1 MNKKDKVIDF
11 LVCLILF
18 VPSVVLTAFTGMKLW
33 NWFVSSTFELTEI
46 NMWQAYGLSLL
57 ITWIV
62 NKQVGKDQEKEKYQN
77 SIKAVASM
85 IANGLILLI
94 GYIVYAMLI
103 N

>member
-18 VPSVVLTAFTGMKLW
+18 APSAVLTAFTGMKLW
-33 NWFVSSTFELTEI
+33 NWFVSSTFELAKI
-46 NMWQAYGLSLL
+46 NMWQAYGLNLL
-57 ITWIV
+57 IAWFI
-62 NKQVGKDQEKEKYQN
+62 NKQAGKDQEKVKYQN
-77 SIKAVASM
+77 SIKTVTRM
-85 IANGLILLI
+85 MANGLTLLM